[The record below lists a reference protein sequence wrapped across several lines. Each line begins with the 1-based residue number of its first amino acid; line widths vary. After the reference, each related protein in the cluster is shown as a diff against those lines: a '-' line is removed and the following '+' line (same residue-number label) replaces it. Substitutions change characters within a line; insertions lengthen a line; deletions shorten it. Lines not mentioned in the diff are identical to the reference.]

1 MSAAPELTLYSYF
14 RSSAA
19 FRVRIALNL
28 KGLSADVRFVH
39 LLKDG
44 GQQHADAYR
53 TINPQEI
60 VPTLIV
66 RERKLGQSLAIIEYL
81 EETVPEPPLLPPD
94 PLGRARVRQM
104 ALLVACDIHP
114 LNNLRVL
121 RQLKQMG
128 IAEEAR
134 LDWQRHWMAEGF
146 KALET
151 MLAEDP
157 ARGQFCHGDRPT
169 LADICLVPQMTN
181 ARRVSLALESFPT
194 LLRIEEAA
202 YRLPAFVAARPEN
215 QPDAE

>member
-1 MSAAPELTLYSYF
+1 MSAAPDLTLYSYF

-28 KGLSADVRFVH
+28 KGLSADMRFVH

-44 GQQHADAYR
+44 GQQHNQAYR
-53 TINPQEI
+53 DLNPQES
-60 VPTLIV
+60 VPTLITQGQA
-66 RERKLGQSLAIIEYL
+66 LGQSLAIIEYL
-81 EETVPEPPLLPPD
+81 NEIVPEPPFLPVE
-94 PLGRARVRQM
+94 PLARARVRQM

-128 IAEEAR
+128 IEDDAR
-134 LDWQRHWMAEGF
+134 LTWQRHWIGEGF
-146 KALET
+146 RALET
-151 MLAEDP
+151 MLASDA
-157 ARGQFCHGDRPT
+157 ARGAFCHGDKPT
-169 LADICLVPQMTN
+169 LADLCLIPQMAN
-181 ARRVSLALESFPT
+181 ARRVELDLAPFPT
-194 LLRIEEAA
+194 LLAIEAAA